1 MTENSYEY
9 RLVERIISEINTL
22 LNPVHASVVGLNM
35 CELNVLE
42 NAVHVLEVLKG
53 GVSDDDRT
61 E

>member
-35 CELNVLE
+35 RELNVLE
-42 NAVHVLEVLKG
+42 NAVNVLETLKG
-53 GVSDDDRT
+53 GVSDDGRT

>member
-1 MTENSYEY
+1 M
-9 RLVERIISEINTL
+9 NTL

-35 CELNVLE
+35 RELNVLE

-53 GVSDDDRT
+53 GVSDDGRT